1 MRTSTANMNTANRLE
16 RTRLGRI
23 LLIAT
28 IATLIGCGGGDSSSD
43 DDTHINSVKVLAAN
57 ADGTEV
63 DLTANISYSLSDGTA
78 YLKTASDKSPS
89 TRDYDDTK
97 LIASGSGN
105 VDLIAHRSISTTD
118 NTSATISAWMSDSLG
133 QSKGDGFGF
142 ADAKVNLAFPNNT
155 TRQTTQLTKIQLA
168 LIPNTY
174 TVTYNEL
181 YKANEHKFRFKVL
194 DQDGSSVSGL
204 ETQFNDY
211 FSISENGGDASNET
225 INQATEQSETL
236 SCYFVIDASNSISKA
251 NSEIAVREAVSKM
264 VISLAP
270 VSKLFYRQFATDV
283 KKLESVRDLK
293 YDDTDRFTSLY
304 AAIDE
309 TLTEISQNKDSSQ
322 KIMIVFTDGKDNYSQ
337 NDLDYRNITAPNPP
351 TNEAVYSYLSNRI
364 PAIIPSING
373 GLALYTI
380 GLGSDIDIPKLTELA
395 TLGKGAFVNA
405 SDENALNDKFSE
417 IYRLIKSTYALSY
430 LSPNLGPVKEL
441 ILKANIN
448 GTSASLN
455 IVGTN

>member
-1 MRTSTANMNTANRLE
+1 MRTSTANVNTT
-16 RTRLGRI
+16 TRLGCI

-28 IATLIGCGGGDSSSD
+28 ICTLIGCGGGANSSD

-63 DLTANISYSLSDGTA
+63 DLTANISYTLSDGTA
-78 YLKTASDKSPS
+78 YLKTVSNNSPS
-89 TRDYDDTK
+89 SQDYDNAL
-97 LIASGSGN
+97 LISSGAGN
-105 VDLIAHRSISTTD
+105 ADLTAHRRISVTD
-118 NTSATISAWMSDSLG
+118 NSIATVSAWMSDSLG

-142 ADAKVNLAFPNNT
+142 ADAKINLAFPNNT

-194 DQDGSSVSGL
+194 DQNDATVSDL
-204 ETQFNDY
+204 DSQFKDY
-211 FSISENGGDASNET
+211 FSIIENGGRASNES
-225 INQATEQSETL
+225 INQATEQSEML
-236 SCYFVIDASNSISKA
+236 SCYFVIDASNSIRQA
-251 NSEIAVREAVSKM
+251 GSEAAVREAVSKL

-270 VSKLFYRQFATDV
+270 VGKLFYRQFATDV

-293 YDDTDRFTSLY
+293 YEDADRFTSLY
-304 AAIDE
+304 SAIDQ
-309 TLTEISQNKDSSQ
+309 TLTDIAQNKDSSQ
-322 KIMIVFTDGKDNYSQ
+322 KVMIVFTDGEDNYSQ
-337 NDLDYRNITAPNPP
+337 NYYPNLSAPNPTTP
-351 TNEAVYSYLSNRI
+351 SAVYTYLSNRI
-364 PAIIPSING
+364 STINSTING
-373 GLALYTI
+373 GLAIYTI
-380 GLGSDIDIPKLTELA
+380 GLGNNIDIAKLTELA

-405 SDENALNDKFSE
+405 TDENALNDKFSE

-430 LSPNLGPVKEL
+430 LSPNLVAVQQLTLE
-441 ILKANIN
+441 ANIN